1 MEKTSFSCSPSL
13 SLLVSQSGI
22 SPHLHGFTTICAAV
36 YLMMQ
41 CGIGNCKF
49 VSDLYPRIAEMLGT
63 TPYSVER
70 NIRTAINFAWMNGS
84 LKHFYEGIG
93 LHIDRRPSN
102 SAFISQ
108 LAQIMLN
115 ESAHEG
121 SIKVTWM

>member
-49 VSDLYPRIAEMLGT
+49 VSDLYPKVAEMLGT

-70 NIRTAINFAWMNGS
+70 NIRTAINSAWMSGA
-84 LKHFYEGIG
+84 LQHFYEGIG

-108 LAQIMLN
+108 LANILLS